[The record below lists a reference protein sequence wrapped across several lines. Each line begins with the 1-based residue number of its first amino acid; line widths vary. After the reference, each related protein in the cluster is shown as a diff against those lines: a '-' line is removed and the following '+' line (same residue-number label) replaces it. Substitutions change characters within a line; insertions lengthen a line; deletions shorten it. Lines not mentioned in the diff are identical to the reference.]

1 MTQHTRRA
9 FFGSAAVLGAGA
21 VITSVPVIS
30 GAGQAAARPDPIAD
44 ELQRQLKAAIVLMQE
59 RKGEGARRAAAIFRL
74 AAVNNAAHGTDAI
87 LQKAL
92 RDQVKKE
99 GKSAIMLRRPSHAQ
113 HLKMQSE
120 AREFGV
126 TNLTIPADVATRER
140 AFDALLKGG
149 LTGQYLRAAAFFDA
163 AGRQLDA
170 RAALAPVAL
179 RRNDQEDCNKA
190 REYRD
195 DIAATAASICGAAQ
209 LMPWIPGLPQACA
222 LALGALGGAEMSIL
236 LMCSWWGL

>member
-30 GAGQAAARPDPIAD
+30 GGQAAARPDPVAE
-44 ELQRQLKAAIVLMQE
+44 ELQRQLKSAIALMQE
-59 RKGEGARRAAAIFRL
+59 RRGEGARRAASIFRL
-74 AAVNNAAHGTDAI
+74 AAVNNAAHGTDAV

-99 GKSAIMLRRPSHAQ
+99 GKAAVMLRGPSHAQ
-113 HLKMQSE
+113 HLKMQAE

-126 TNLTIPADVATRER
+126 TSLTIPTDVATRER

-149 LTGQYLRAAAFFDA
+149 LTGHYLRAAAFFDA

-179 RRNDQEDCNKA
+179 RRNDQEDCAKA

-195 DIAATAASICGAAQ
+195 DIAATAASICGLAQ
-209 LMPWIPGLPQACA
+209 LMPWIPGLPEACA